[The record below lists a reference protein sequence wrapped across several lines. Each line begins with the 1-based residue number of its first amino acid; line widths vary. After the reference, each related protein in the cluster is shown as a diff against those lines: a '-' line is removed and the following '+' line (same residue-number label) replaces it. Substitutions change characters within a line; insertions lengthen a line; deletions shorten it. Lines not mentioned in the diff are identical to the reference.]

1 MTLQE
6 FSNEFDILY
15 NNIMSNQAPGLD
27 EYEKSVFLT
36 QAQEN
41 IILAYYKGNGNLGYF
56 EGDEQV
62 RTALRSIL
70 MTDIF
75 PNKYLEEDYTPIKYY
90 NMFSQSFD
98 LPDDVWFIVQESVGE
113 GKGTWDIPVIPITY
127 DEFHK
132 IKRNPFRTANH
143 NRVLRLDGGQDRNQ
157 VTLISEYDLSNID
170 NPYMI
175 SYIQYPS
182 PIILTDLEEGLTINN
197 KHNSMGCMLDPSIHR
212 LILTQAVQLAA
223 AAYKS

>member
-1 MTLQE
+1 
-6 FSNEFDILY
+6 
-15 NNIMSNQAPGLD
+15 
-27 EYEKSVFLT
+27 
-36 QAQEN
+36 
-41 IILAYYKGNGNLGYF
+41 LGYF

-70 MTDIF
+70 MTDVF

-143 NRVLRLDGGQDRNQ
+143 NRVLRLDGGQDR
-157 VTLISEYDLSNID
+157 
-170 NPYMI
+170 
-175 SYIQYPS
+175 
-182 PIILTDLEEGLTINN
+182 
-197 KHNSMGCMLDPSIHR
+197 K
-212 LILTQAVQLAA
+212 
-223 AAYKS
+223 